1 MHNFIVYKYKSHRP
15 LASRKGRHPCPSP
28 YRGLTRAVAQESP
41 HVTSGS
47 TGARI
52 EHLGA
57 TADPRKHPY
66 GWVVAGYS
74 CGHTVDS
81 PGCIVAGTLGR
92 RDALPVARE
101 SPPCAPAA
109 FHGLLA
115 GYVLRRGRPTKTS
128 HKIPRAA
135 RRAPR
140 VSHIVR
146 PPRRLVPRKESR
158 RARFERARGPG
169 TDIPLSHTTHSLSLE
184 CPSNRIRPP
193 RLRLATHNARGPLTF
208 GGEFG
213 DGTSD
218 GVRKE
223 SRRARF
229 KRAQGRSDT

>member
-1 MHNFIVYKYKSHRP
+1 MSIWELP
-15 LASRKGRHPCPSP
+15 PTPG
-28 YRGLTRAVAQESP
+28 
-41 HVTSGS
+41 
-47 TGARI
+47 I
-52 EHLGA
+52 
-57 TADPRKHPY
+57 DRKHPY

-109 FHGLLA
+109 FHGLLSM
-115 GYVLRRGRPTKTS
+115 GCRPTKTS

-223 SRRARF
+223 KELASSAPKVDLIHRPLF
-229 KRAQGRSDT
+229 ISPWTP